1 MIYGKNS
8 LWIILL
14 EKYIAHYFI
23 IEMCSKWFMVRIH
36 CELFY

>member
-23 IEMCSKWFMVRIH
+23 IEMCGNDFIIRIH
-36 CELFY
+36 CKLF